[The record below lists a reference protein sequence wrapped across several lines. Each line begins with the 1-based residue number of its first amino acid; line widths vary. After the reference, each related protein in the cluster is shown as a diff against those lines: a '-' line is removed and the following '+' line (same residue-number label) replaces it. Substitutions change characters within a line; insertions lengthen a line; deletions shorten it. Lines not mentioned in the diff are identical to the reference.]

1 MPCSSR
7 TGLTTSRTRTIF
19 WKLSSISSSEASPAR
34 PSPVW
39 AVGTRI
45 GQGADGG
52 GQHVDQVVELLRPA
66 QPVAHAQQPV
76 DHPVQ
81 TGRLLAAR
89 TNAVHEE
96 LRVIRRSLRRYG
108 RRLSQGGGHLF
119 VDGSLLC
126 DGDADAST
134 GMRVHARTGPRVG
147 SGDVGADT
155 QARQERLAGASSR
168 TRASASSIRASS
180 TSGANNCCK
189 RSRANGAGH

>member
-1 MPCSSR
+1 M
-7 TGLTTSRTRTIF
+7 
-19 WKLSSISSSEASPAR
+19 
-34 PSPVW
+34 W

-52 GQHVDQVVELLRPA
+52 GKHVDQVVELLRPA

-147 SGDVGADT
+147 SGGVGADT
-155 QARQERLAGASSR
+155 DGSAWR
-168 TRASASSIRASS
+168 TGTS
-180 TSGANNCCK
+180 SGAMLKPVRKTQEIRIRIDKINL
-189 RSRANGAGH
+189 RLMVL